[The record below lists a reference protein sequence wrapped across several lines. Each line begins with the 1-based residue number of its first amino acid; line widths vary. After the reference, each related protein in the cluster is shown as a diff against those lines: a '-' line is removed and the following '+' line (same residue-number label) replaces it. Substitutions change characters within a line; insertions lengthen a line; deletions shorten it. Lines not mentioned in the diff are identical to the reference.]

1 MSSFT
6 LGLPLILWILI
17 LRQIAGVLLAIA
29 AMWLCHREEKEK
41 AAGHWISL
49 RQSEHHYCS
58 KHFFSK
64 YSTQA
69 SKAEGV
75 KSFKA

>member
-17 LRQIAGVLLAIA
+17 LRQIAGILLAIA
-29 AMWLCHREEKEK
+29 AMWLCRREEKEK

-49 RQSEHHYCS
+49 RQNERYYCS
-58 KHFFSK
+58 KHILSK
-64 YSTQA
+64 YSTQV